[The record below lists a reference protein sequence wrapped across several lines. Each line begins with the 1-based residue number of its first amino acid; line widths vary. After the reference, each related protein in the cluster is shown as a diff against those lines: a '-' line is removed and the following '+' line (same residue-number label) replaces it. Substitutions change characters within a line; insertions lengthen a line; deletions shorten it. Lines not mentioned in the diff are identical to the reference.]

1 MTDRDRCMARL
12 AALYPALT
20 EEQADRFGRYYTLL
34 VDWNRTR
41 NLTAITEPEAVA
53 EKHFFDSLAAA
64 PLLPAAA
71 RCIDVGT
78 GAGFPGIPLL
88 IVRPDLAMTLL
99 DALQKRIDFLQAAL
113 EALGLAA
120 QCLHL
125 RAEDAGRDPALRASF
140 DAALTRAVAP
150 LPVLLELTVPLL
162 SVGGQSVAYKG
173 DPAAELAAAQNA
185 CAQLRCACACIPVPA
200 AYGAR
205 ALVVA
210 KKLAETPARFPRRAG
225 LPAKQPL

>member
-1 MTDRDRCMARL
+1 MTDRDRCVARL

-34 VDWNRTR
+34 MDWNRTR
-41 NLTAITEPEAVA
+41 NLTAITEPGAVA

-150 LPVLLELTVPLL
+150 LPALLELTVPLL

>member
-34 VDWNRTR
+34 VEWNRTR

-140 DAALTRAVAP
+140 DAAPPAP
-150 LPVLLELTVPLL
+150 SRRCPSCRKTPP
-162 SVGGQSVAYKG
+162 SGNS
-173 DPAAELAAAQNA
+173 AAKRF
-185 CAQLRCACACIPVPA
+185 CA
-200 AYGAR
+200 
-205 ALVVA
+205 
-210 KKLAETPARFPRRAG
+210 FRRAG
-225 LPAKQPL
+225 WRAAWRTRTRSAR

>member
-1 MTDRDRCMARL
+1 MTDRERCVARL

-20 EEQADRFGRYYTLL
+20 NEQADRFGRYFTLL
-34 VDWNRTR
+34 TEWNRTR

-53 EKHFFDSLAAA
+53 EKHFFDSLAAV
-64 PLLPAAA
+64 PLLAAGA

-88 IVRPDLAMTLL
+88 IVRPDLSVTLL
-99 DALQKRIDFLQAAL
+99 DALQKRVEFLEAVL
-113 EALGLAA
+113 EALGLSAR
-120 QCLHL
+120 CLHL
-125 RAEDAGRDPALRASF
+125 RAEDAGRDAALRASF

-162 SVGGQSVAYKG
+162 RVGGQSIAYKG
-173 DPAAELAAAQNA
+173 DPAGELAAAQSA
-185 CAQLRCACACIPVPA
+185 CAQLRCACRSIPIPA
-200 AYGAR
+200 GYGAR
-205 ALVVA
+205 TLVVA
-210 KKLAETPARFPRRAG
+210 EKQAETPPRFPRRAG

>member
-34 VDWNRTR
+34 VEWNRTR

-125 RAEDAGRDPALRASF
+125 RAEDAGPAPDTGGLWPRGVRVLQRREDVAGGVTLRCR
-140 DAALTRAVAP
+140 AALSLNDIRKA
-150 LPVLLELTVPLL
+150 
-162 SVGGQSVAYKG
+162 
-173 DPAAELAAAQNA
+173 
-185 CAQLRCACACIPVPA
+185 RF
-200 AYGAR
+200 R
-205 ALVVA
+205 ALS
-210 KKLAETPARFPRRAG
+210 LSINRAA
-225 LPAKQPL
+225 LSIK